1 MFCSKDILEV
11 PSTVNEPETISVA
24 SMILTRRESN
34 IKTVQKT
41 MSPLTNIMTPHP
53 NVFMSNLNEVEIEIE
68 LPKEANERSERRT
81 VIRILGRL
89 DPNTR

>member
-34 IKTVQKT
+34 MKTVEKT
-41 MSPLTNIMTPHP
+41 IYSFTNIMTPHP
-53 NVFMSNLNEVEIEIE
+53 DVFMSNLNEVEIEID
-68 LPKEANERSERRT
+68 LPTEANERSERRT

-89 DPNTR
+89 DASQ